1 MDVGLLSHIVVFRKE
16 KAKMRRFKR
25 GSFLVG
31 FLLLLVFS
39 TGLWAAEHIRILH
52 WNDFHAQN
60 MPKIYKRHKKTMRLG
75 GAAVLKA
82 YLEKY
87 GQGKPWV
94 VSVHAGDEFQGT
106 PISTLSRGMS
116 QIEMLNLMRPDVFT
130 LGNHEFDYG
139 RDRLA
144 SELKLLKIPV
154 ISSNI
159 FDKRTG
165 RLFVRPYL
173 IKKVDGVRLGFI
185 GVITPDLFGLTLPRN
200 VRDLE
205 ILSPEKTVTK
215 YMHVIRD
222 SVDLIV
228 VVSHMGVRRDKELAA
243 RVPGIAVIIG
253 GHSHTVLKQ
262 PKIVNGTLICQAGA
276 HGTYLGKLDLWVDTK
291 RDTIVRFNEKL
302 IPMLTDSIQPDPVV
316 AKKVAEL
323 EKEVSKKL
331 DVVIAQL
338 KTNWIRGRERA
349 ESNIGDWE
357 TDAMREAA
365 KTDVAFQ
372 NSGGMR
378 KDLYAGPIR
387 KRDFWEI
394 NPFGNY
400 LVTFRVTGKELRQIL
415 ETDVNGKGEFLQ
427 VSGLKFTYDSRRPV
441 GHRVLS
447 VWVHGKPLRDS
458 MTYSVCT
465 NNFLAAQMYRNFGI
479 PPQGHPLTR
488 IPGIDRDIFIRAA
501 EKQKVIDNHVEGR
514 IVDVAPKKKS
524 KK

>member
-1 MDVGLLSHIVVFRKE
+1 MGLK
-16 KAKMRRFKR
+16 KAGKW
-25 GSFLVG
+25 GISI
-31 FLLLLVFS
+31 LLLLVFS
-39 TGLWAAEHIRILH
+39 TGLFAAEHIRILH

-60 MPKIYKRHKKTMRLG
+60 MPKVYKRHGKTIHLG
-75 GAAVLKA
+75 GAAALKA

-94 VSVHAGDEFQGT
+94 VTVHAGDEFQGT
-106 PISTLSRGMS
+106 PISTLTRGMS
-116 QIEMLNLMRPDVFT
+116 QIEMLNLLRPDVFT

-144 SELKLLKIPV
+144 SELKLLKFPV
-154 ISSNI
+154 ISANL
-159 FDKRTG
+159 FDKETG

-185 GVITPDLFGLTLPRN
+185 GVITPDLLGLTLPKN
-200 VRDLE
+200 VRGLE
-205 ILSPEKTVTK
+205 VLSPEKSVQK

-228 VVSHMGVRRDKELAA
+228 VVSHMGVRRDEKLAA
-243 RVPGIAVIIG
+243 NVPGIAVIIG
-253 GHSHTVLKQ
+253 GHSHTVLKR
-262 PKIVNGTLICQAGA
+262 PKIVNGTIICQAGA
-276 HGTYLGKLDLWVDTK
+276 HGSYLGKLDLWVDTAK
-291 RDTIVRFNEKL
+291 DTIVRFDEKL
-302 IPMLTDSIQPDPVV
+302 IPVLADSIQPDPVV

-338 KTNWIRGRERA
+338 KTNWIRGNERT

-357 TDAMREAA
+357 ADAMRQYA
-365 KTDVAFQ
+365 KTDVAFM

-378 KDLYAGPIR
+378 KNLYAGPIR

-400 LVTFRVTGKELRQIL
+400 FVTFNVTGKELRQIL

-427 VSGLKFTYDSRRPV
+427 VSGLKFTYDSRKPV

-447 VWVHGKPLRDS
+447 VWVGGKPLRDS

-479 PPQGHPLTR
+479 PPEGHPLKR
-488 IPGIDRDIFIRAA
+488 LPGIDRDIFIRAA
-501 EKQKVIDNHVEGR
+501 EQQKVIDNRVEGR
-514 IVDVAPKKKS
+514 IVDVAPRHGRR
-524 KK
+524 